1 MVTSSKRNNMYKI
14 VYYSDWINIYK
25 DGELVL
31 SGHSFAPQ
39 AIFDMLGIEYE
50 VEEEEDDEQRSNAV
64 SW

>member
-1 MVTSSKRNNMYKI
+1 MYKI

-64 SW
+64 SL